1 MKISGS
7 HTEEIKAISNTTF
20 RINEEATITAT
31 VAKLTEQ
38 GKHVINIIHGTPT
51 TFAGTIYKSITFLW
65 EADNESREY
74 LNYINK
80 KTAEEKRMRKQKR
93 LMQNI
98 QYYEKEIRE
107 LKIRIER
114 AENPAEAH
122 KTSGYSFATKLW
134 TILCILFGVEFFI
147 GLLNLPYGIC
157 AVIPCGILLPIS
169 IKVTSHYKERGNEEI
184 VNATEEHNI
193 LESLKQEL
201 QEKEEL
207 LEKEKEKYNKL

>member
-98 QYYEKEIRE
+98 QY
-107 LKIRIER
+107 
-114 AENPAEAH
+114 
-122 KTSGYSFATKLW
+122 
-134 TILCILFGVEFFI
+134 
-147 GLLNLPYGIC
+147 
-157 AVIPCGILLPIS
+157 
-169 IKVTSHYKERGNEEI
+169 
-184 VNATEEHNI
+184 
-193 LESLKQEL
+193 
-201 QEKEEL
+201 
-207 LEKEKEKYNKL
+207 